1 MFICK
6 FVTLK
11 KNSKGLYILKLIKK
25 YKMGIKSQENSFGAW
40 AFLIGV
46 LLAIIIALI
55 KSFSIDAF
63 VKFNQLFYVILV
75 AMGITIGSINVRP
88 KDINTFLLA
97 GTVLVI
103 VSKFGLE
110 GVIDRLGGSLLGIT
124 KIGIIGQE
132 VFGALLVLFIPA
144 VIIVALKSVFSITKI

>member
-1 MFICK
+1 M
-6 FVTLK
+6 V
-11 KNSKGLYILKLIKK
+11 IKAR
-25 YKMGIKSQENSFGAW
+25 ENSLGAW

-46 LLAIIIALI
+46 ILAVIIALI
-55 KSFSIDAF
+55 KSFSIEAF
-63 VKFNQLFYVILV
+63 VSYNQLFYILLII
-75 AMGITIGSINVRP
+75 MGLIIGSINVRA

-110 GVIDRLGGSLLGIT
+110 GVIDRLGGSLLGAT
-124 KIGIIGQE
+124 IGLIGQE
-132 VFGALLVLFIPA
+132 IFGALLVLFIPA